1 MVYDATNI
9 EQKTCPIEAET
20 LQDQLQQH
28 RMLLE
33 LGRAIVSEMDMD
45 SLFDLIM
52 NRTRQFMGTERCS
65 VFLFDPKNNQLWS
78 RVSTDLRSNEIRF
91 SADQGI
97 AGWVFQNREPLQVDD
112 AYTDPRFYREVD
124 RLTHSKTRN
133 ILCLPL
139 INRHRDCIGT
149 LQIINKI
156 SGGFNNNDLELLT
169 SVCDYISIALENA
182 RLYDELKVLDKAK
195 ERVINHLSHEL
206 KTPLSVLSAALELL
220 AKQLNE
226 KENPKVQK
234 TLNRGRRQLIRL
246 LDLQGKIND
255 ILNQQPVQEQRQLLN
270 IIENAANLVAE
281 FREESSHVRAEILE
295 YIADRLDSLFLLE
308 ETHPERIHTASF
320 NHEILQEA
328 RSAMGSR
335 DVVFSEMIDESQDI
349 WIGRSILRKVMSG
362 LLKNAIEN
370 TPDEGIIKLHAEQ
383 KEGVV
388 HLKVKDYGVGVTAV
402 NGPLIFGGFFHTQDT
417 DLYSS
422 KRPYQ
427 FNAGGAGAD
436 LLRIKAFS
444 ERFGFSVDFQSTRCP
459 FIPEDTDLCPGRIS
473 NCSFVS
479 DRQGCL
485 TTGGSIFSV
494 HFPLDVFAVPGNS
507 SVTG

>member
-1 MVYDATNI
+1 MSTPEI
-9 EQKTCPIEAET
+9 KSQTEQKTCPTEAAT
-20 LQDQLQQH
+20 LQEQLHQH

-45 SLFDLIM
+45 VLFDLIM

-65 VFLFDPKNNQLWS
+65 VFLFDPKKNQLWS
-78 RVSTDLRSNEIRF
+78 RVSTDLRNNEVRF

-112 AYTDPRFYREVD
+112 AYKDRRFYREVD
-124 RLTHSKTRN
+124 RLTNFKTKN

-139 INRHRDCIGT
+139 INRHGDCIGT

-156 SGGFNNNDLELLT
+156 AGSFNENDLELLT
-169 SVCDYISIALENA
+169 SVCHYIAIALENA

-220 AKQLNE
+220 ARQLNE
-226 KENPKVQK
+226 TENPRVQK
-234 TLNRGRRQLIRL
+234 TLNRGRRQLRRL

-255 ILNQQPVQEQRQLLN
+255 ILNQRPVGEQRQLLN

-281 FREESSHVRAEILE
+281 FSEESAPARAELLE
-295 YIADRLDSLFLLE
+295 SIADRLDSLFMLE
-308 ETHPERIHTASF
+308 KTHPERIHLASF
-320 NHEILQEA
+320 LQETLQET
-328 RSAMGSR
+328 RSTMDSR
-335 DVVFSEMIDESQDI
+335 EIEFREVLDESLEI

-370 TPDEGIIKLHAEQ
+370 TPDEGIIELYGEK
-383 KEGVV
+383 KEGVI
-388 HLKVKDYGVGVTAV
+388 HLEVRDYGVGVTAV
-402 NGPLIFGGFFHTQDT
+402 NSPLIFGGFFHTQDT

-422 KRPYQ
+422 KTPYQ

-436 LLRIKAFS
+436 LLRIKVFS
-444 ERFGFSVDFQSTRCP
+444 ERFGFTVDFQSTRCP

-485 TTGGSIFSV
+485 TTGSSSFSV
-494 HFPLDVFAVPGNS
+494 EFPLDTFAVPANEK
-507 SVTG
+507 